1 MARFVSGGRVG
12 RIREIRPTGRPECP
26 YAAFFNGA
34 LVGHYDTEDLAYE
47 AIQESLR
54 AHLAEG
60 ERIRLIDKMR
70 RGK

>member
-1 MARFVSGGRVG
+1 MVRFVAGRSNG

-54 AHLAEG
+54 AHLDEVNRLSRI
-60 ERIRLIDKMR
+60 ERMR
-70 RGK
+70 RGR